1 MATAHHIQVAPT
13 DSGLLKFEQDTKT
26 ANEVTALLQKD
37 LEVRALLQIVFHL
50 TNMSHAQEP

>member
-37 LEVRALLQIVFHL
+37 LEV
-50 TNMSHAQEP
+50 